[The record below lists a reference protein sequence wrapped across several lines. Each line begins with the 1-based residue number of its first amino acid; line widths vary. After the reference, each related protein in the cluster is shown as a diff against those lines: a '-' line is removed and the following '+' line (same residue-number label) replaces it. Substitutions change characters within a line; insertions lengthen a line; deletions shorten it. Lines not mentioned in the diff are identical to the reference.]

1 MIFTLKA
8 FEDRLKSLEIR
19 QTSLWSRGLYLGSV
33 GFRTSITTRF
43 SHIKIKGL
51 VPIPNP
57 LYDIHSQNFQKK
69 LLRFWCFDLNVFKIK
84 TPQFFS
90 QRLFFF
96 FFFYLSEAGKKVIS
110 SGIWLSHRMTF
121 VGMHKYV
128 ACNT

>member
-1 MIFTLKA
+1 MISTLKA
-8 FEDRLKSLEIR
+8 WLKSLEIR

-90 QRLFFF
+90 QRLFF
-96 FFFYLSEAGKKVIS
+96 YLSEAGKKVIS